1 MMLIFVPTGQKLQSN
16 IMKNKELR
24 KKCGLASGLGTTVT
38 AILLTENRY
47 YIINVGDTRAYEIS
61 DNVTVMTRDHS
72 VVAREI
78 EQGII
83 TPEQAKNDVRRSVL
97 LQCIGASEEVYP
109 DMFWGYKA
117 ECGIYVVQ

>member
-38 AILLTENRY
+38 AILLTKNRY

-109 DMFWGYKA
+109 DMFL
-117 ECGIYVVQ
+117 GIQS